1 MEEYEAYAMG
11 ITMAIEHQI
20 SRLKVFGDSTL
31 VIYQLR
37 GEWETRDAKP
47 VPYHAH
53 IMAPREHF
61 DEISFHYVPRDENQ
75 MADALATLLA
85 MLQAN

>member
-1 MEEYEAYAMG
+1 MATTREELYE
-11 ITMAIEHQI
+11 
-20 SRLKVFGDSTL
+20 SRKKRIAKANGSNRWARVTG

-37 GEWETRDAKP
+37 EEWETRDPKLI
-47 VPYHAH
+47 PYHSHVTA
-53 IMAPREHF
+53 MAEQF

-75 MADALATLLA
+75 MANAIATLSS